1 MKGKTKP
8 TQIEGNHSVT
18 ELPTRT
24 KVNTLQRKKTES
36 FASTVC
42 HPQYSECDPKLKK
55 KKKTGKCDSKSS
67 KKAIKRNQ
75 PQDGLRT

>member
-42 HPQYSECDPKLKK
+42 HPQYSECDPKF
-55 KKKTGKCDSKSS
+55 KKKT
-67 KKAIKRNQ
+67 KKKQENVIQSQAKKQSRETN
-75 PQDGLRT
+75 PKMA